1 MAVLVGIDGTGGG
14 SLPGKSRDE
23 QYDRDFANSFVK
35 RLCSGGATYRKYFR
49 GPVTLG
55 GGLWGA
61 IAEGAQFVVDT
72 LSMDPWQQVLLT
84 GYSRGAAGAVAV
96 AKRLK
101 SANIS
106 VRALMLFDCVDR
118 HLVIDASV
126 IPDNVEYVMHVVRD
140 PQSNSSK
147 SFSNDALRYTPPT
160 VYPAAYKFLCTHGG
174 MGGTPWQPKPGQPL
188 TDLIEEGFPDGKT
201 TISFAN
207 DARVS
212 KEVWRYV
219 QPFLR
224 THGFLGGVVA
234 TVWGLFTRG
243 SGPS

>member
-1 MAVLVGIDGTGGG
+1 MAILVGIDGTGGG
-14 SLPGKSRDE
+14 FFPGKARDE

-55 GGLWGA
+55 GGLMAA
-61 IAEGAQFVVDT
+61 IAEGSQFVVNT
-72 LSMDPWQQVLLT
+72 LGMAPGQPVLLT

-101 SANIS
+101 SANIN

-118 HLVIDASV
+118 HLFADASV
-126 IPDNVEYVMHVVRD
+126 IPNNVGYVMHVVRD
-140 PQSNSSK
+140 PKSK
-147 SFSNDALRYTPPT
+147 SRESFSNDGLRYTPPT

-174 MGGTPWQPKPGQPL
+174 MGGTPWQPKPGQAM
-188 TDLIEEGFPDGKT
+188 TELINEGLPDGKT
-201 TISFAN
+201 TISFAE

-212 KEVWRYV
+212 VEVWRYV

-224 THGFLGGVVA
+224 THGFLGGA
-234 TVWGLFTRG
+234 G
-243 SGPS
+243 SPS